1 MGDFFVEKNKDVDKN
16 KVNNNKD
23 PYGYD
28 FVQTLA
34 HITNIDEQR
43 EKVKELEC
51 IDKKS
56 KKRE

>member
-1 MGDFFVEKNKDVDKN
+1 MEKNKDLEKN

-23 PYGYD
+23 PYVYD

-43 EKVKELEC
+43 EKVRKLEC

-56 KKRE
+56 KKHE